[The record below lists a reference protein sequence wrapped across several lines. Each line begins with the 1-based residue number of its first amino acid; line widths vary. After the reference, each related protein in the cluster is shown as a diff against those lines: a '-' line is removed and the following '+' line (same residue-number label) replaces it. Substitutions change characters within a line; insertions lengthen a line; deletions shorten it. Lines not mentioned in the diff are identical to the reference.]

1 MIIAIDG
8 PSASGKSTTA
18 KGVAE
23 RLDITHLDTGAMYRA
38 TTYGIIE
45 SGIDSNDIQSIHE
58 FLKSMK
64 LEFDSF
70 NHVWLNGENVS
81 EMIRTNNI
89 SSKVSAVSAV
99 PAIREKMVEI
109 QRSIAKG
116 KDCVL
121 EGRDIGTIVF
131 PNADF
136 KFFLI
141 ADILIRA
148 KRRLKELEKIGEK
161 STLTDLITDIENRD
175 ISDSSRDVSPLVQAK
190 DAIAIDTSNLTIN
203 EQIDKIV
210 QIINNKE
217 TSTVCLKNKTKN
229 R

>member
-23 RLDITHLDTGAMYRA
+23 RLGITHLDTGAMYRA

-45 SGIDSNDIQSIHE
+45 SGIDLNDLQSIHE
-58 FLKSMK
+58 FLKNMALK
-64 LEFDSF
+64 FDSF
-70 NHVWLNGENVS
+70 NHIWINGKDVS
-81 EMIRTNNI
+81 KKIRTNKI
-89 SSKVSAVSAV
+89 SSSVSAVSAV
-99 PAIREKMVEI
+99 PAVRFKMVEI

-121 EGRDIGTIVF
+121 EGRDIGTVVF

-141 ADILIRA
+141 ADILVRA
-148 KRRLKELEKIGEK
+148 KRRLKDLEKIGEE
-161 STLTDLITDIENRD
+161 STLNDLINDIEKRD
-175 ISDSSRDVSPLVQAK
+175 VSDSSRDISPLVQAE
-190 DAIAIDTSNLTIN
+190 DAISINTSNLTIN
-203 EQIDKIV
+203 EQVDKIV
-210 QIINNKE
+210 QII
-217 TSTVCLKNKTKN
+217 TK
-229 R
+229 